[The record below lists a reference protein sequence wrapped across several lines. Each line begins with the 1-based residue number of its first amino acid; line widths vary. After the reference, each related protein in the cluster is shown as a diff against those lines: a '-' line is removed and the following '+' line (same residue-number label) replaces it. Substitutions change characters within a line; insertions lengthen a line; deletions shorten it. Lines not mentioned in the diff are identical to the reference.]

1 MKYEVEDNKMDM
13 PLGLMYAIAHD
24 TRAMNGFF
32 SLDTQQKNRMI
43 RYIKDSRTG
52 DEAKSRIEEIQG
64 MLHQPDIER
73 KYF

>member
-1 MKYEVEDNKMDM
+1 MRHEDMEEQMEM
-13 PLGLMYAIAHD
+13 PLGLMQAIAHD

-32 SLDTQQKNRMI
+32 SLDTSQKNRII
-43 RYIKDSRTG
+43 RYVEASHTG

-73 KYF
+73 KFF